1 MRKGGGYRLE
11 LDLGV
16 GKPLGSEQSRLSVK
30 SCASVLGEGP
40 GLEAQDT
47 HSDPS

>member
-30 SCASVLGEGP
+30 SCASVAWLGGP
-40 GLEAQDT
+40 R
-47 HSDPS
+47 HSL